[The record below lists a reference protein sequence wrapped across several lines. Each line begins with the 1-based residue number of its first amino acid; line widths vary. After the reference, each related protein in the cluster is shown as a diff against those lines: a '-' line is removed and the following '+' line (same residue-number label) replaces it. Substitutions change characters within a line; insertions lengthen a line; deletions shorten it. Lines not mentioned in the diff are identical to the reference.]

1 MKYNPILIITAIMLT
16 ACSDDIVPGNIE
28 PLLSV
33 AEATDITRTEA
44 TLAGTVVLKGNTPMP
59 ELHFIYGE
67 TEDMNNETAATAD
80 SDNNVSVRIS
90 GLTPGTLYNYCLTG
104 TNGRVTIYSNTMTFT
119 TQHSNR
125 PVLSALTILSHGPT
139 SAIVSYEITDDG
151 GEDITETGC
160 YITNTSTG
168 ETTKM
173 ETTSNDTN
181 STYRMRLGGL
191 EQNTEYE
198 FTAFASNKEGET
210 KGEPLQFKTSN
221 AIILQEAGELDEL
234 VGDDIYEYSTLSID
248 GQINGDDIRCLREMM
263 GRDINGDTTPGQ
275 LTDVNLADASIVEGG
290 GSYGSSRY
298 TENNVISYG
307 MFADCTDLTN
317 IVLPDNT
324 TAIENEAFSNCT
336 SLKQLTIPASVS
348 SVTPSS
354 GCTSL
359 MEINVSAANIN
370 YTSVEGVLFSADGQQ
385 LTWFPIGKDGD
396 YTLPSTVTEIGDY
409 AFRDCNITNFTL
421 PDNLT
426 EIGQAVFYGS
436 KVEEVDMPDKLRLI
450 PTGTFQNCSQLKTIR
465 LGSATELISD
475 YAFDGCPLR
484 DMYIDAKYPPVCN
497 PEAFTNSA
505 SDMFSTCVLHVPA
518 GRKTAYRYD
527 ADWGQFKNITE
538 Q

>member
-1 MKYNPILIITAIMLT
+1 M
-16 ACSDDIVPGNIE
+16 
-28 PLLSV
+28 
-33 AEATDITRTEA
+33 
-44 TLAGTVVLKGNTPMP
+44 
-59 ELHFIYGE
+59 
-67 TEDMNNETAATAD
+67 
-80 SDNNVSVRIS
+80 
-90 GLTPGTLYNYCLTG
+90 
-104 TNGRVTIYSNTMTFT
+104 
-119 TQHSNR
+119 
-125 PVLSALTILSHGPT
+125 
-139 SAIVSYEITDDG
+139 
-151 GEDITETGC
+151 
-160 YITNTSTG
+160 
-168 ETTKM
+168 
-173 ETTSNDTN
+173 
-181 STYRMRLGGL
+181 
-191 EQNTEYE
+191 
-198 FTAFASNKEGET
+198 
-210 KGEPLQFKTSN
+210 
-221 AIILQEAGELDEL
+221 
-234 VGDDIYEYSTLSID
+234 
-248 GQINGDDIRCLREMM
+248 
-263 GRDINGDTTPGQ
+263 
-275 LTDVNLADASIVEGG
+275 
-290 GSYGSSRY
+290 
-298 TENNVISYG
+298 
-307 MFADCTDLTN
+307 
-317 IVLPDNT
+317 
-324 TAIENEAFSNCT
+324 
-336 SLKQLTIPASVS
+336 
-348 SVTPSS
+348 TPSS

-409 AFRDCNITNFTL
+409 AFRDCNITHFTL

-475 YAFDGCPLR
+475 YTFDGCPLL